1 MRVKSLFLLIATVLL
16 VLSCRPAPP
25 SPLATPAPTFTPAQI
40 SPIPTPATAG
50 MVITSTAFENG
61 GFIPE
66 RYTCQ
71 GENISPPLSWAGIPP
86 ETKSLVLICDD
97 PDAPGGVFN
106 HWLLYN
112 IPPTTTS
119 LPEGVPPLPTLPD
132 GSMQG
137 FNSFGKIGYGGPC
150 PPSGPAHRYFFRLYA
165 LDKTLE
171 LPPKARKPEVL
182 RAMEGHI
189 LAVAEIMGRFSR

>member
-1 MRVKSLFLLIATVLL
+1 MRVKNLFLLIAMAFLM
-16 VLSCRPAPP
+16 LSCWPAPASPLP
-25 SPLATPAPTFTPAQI
+25 SPTPTFTPAQI
-40 SPIPTPATAG
+40 SPIPTPTALG
-50 MVITSTAFENG
+50 MVIFSTAFENG

-66 RYTCQ
+66 RYTCK
-71 GENISPPLSWAGIPP
+71 GEDISPPLSWIGVPP
-86 ETKSLVLICDD
+86 EAKSLVLICDD

-112 IPPTTTS
+112 IPTTTTS
-119 LPEGVPPLPTLPD
+119 LPEGIPPLPTLPD
-132 GSMQG
+132 GSTQG

-182 RAMEGHI
+182 KAMEGHI